1 VRFGGLSFRAS
12 RIRAREHLGASTRAD
27 RARHGLPT
35 GHSAPGDVAYGDL
48 PNRSPTSETSAG
60 GRPSG
65 EGAKNTRRMAKWKSR
80 SAVLCEMMYRGP
92 VLAFVLAGCALDCGG
107 SPSTGP
113 DVGGSSGTSSPDAS
127 GSGSAS
133 NASTESGASSAEASG
148 AISFSPDSGSA
159 AAAFVGTFQATW
171 VSTATIT
178 SPVGIPAQSYTDTA
192 VITVTARDSN
202 DILMAWQV
210 GSNAPSGT
218 IVFAVNGDSA
228 TATGIGTGGTCWMGQ
243 LTNGNQQ
250 TSCAL
255 TATAAIMGDTL
266 TQHQTGTAKGVTPAG
281 VPYTAIY
288 EGTWTGL
295 RIAGGSSGATAASA
309 FVGTWNGSVNGSVTC
324 PSGVYPSTGNSTET
338 VTAGTAAG
346 AIATFGGYCRLNWTA
361 NTASMASLSGSQV
374 CPTVS
379 SASAGSWTPTYTGG
393 TITLQGTTAVIAETG
408 TGVRTS
414 TLLPSGS
421 EACTFTDSGSYVKS
435 N

>member
-1 VRFGGLSFRAS
+1 
-12 RIRAREHLGASTRAD
+12 
-27 RARHGLPT
+27 
-35 GHSAPGDVAYGDL
+35 
-48 PNRSPTSETSAG
+48 
-60 GRPSG
+60 
-65 EGAKNTRRMAKWKSR
+65 
-80 SAVLCEMMYRGP
+80 
-92 VLAFVLAGCALDCGG
+92 
-107 SPSTGP
+107 
-113 DVGGSSGTSSPDAS
+113 
-127 GSGSAS
+127 
-133 NASTESGASSAEASG
+133 
-148 AISFSPDSGSA
+148 
-159 AAAFVGTFQATW
+159 
-171 VSTATIT
+171 
-178 SPVGIPAQSYTDTA
+178 
-192 VITVTARDSN
+192 VITVTAPDSN

-218 IVFAVNGDSA
+218 IAFAVNGDSA

-243 LTNGNQQ
+243 LTNGNLQ

-288 EGTWTGL
+288 DGTWTGM
-295 RIAGGSSGATAASA
+295 RIAGGSNVNSSSGATAASA
-309 FVGTWNGSVNGSVTC
+309 FVGTWNGSVNASVTC

-338 VTAGTAAG
+338 VTAGAAAG
-346 AIATFGGYCRLNWTA
+346 EITTFGGYCRLNWTA
-361 NTASMASLSGSQV
+361 NTASMASLFMSQV

-393 TITLQGTTAVIAETG
+393 TISLQGTTAVITETG

-421 EACTFTDSGSYVKS
+421 EACTFTASGSYSKS